1 MKRIVGENEDFKIR
15 DLFEGMKK
23 GDEILIPFEMKR
35 HNTIKTTSFMLN
47 RRLRD
52 KGVLKSESDL
62 KYRVLK
68 KTNPGYTTIYCLK

>member
-1 MKRIVGENEDFKIR
+1 MKRIVGENEDFKIT
-15 DLFEGMKK
+15 DLLEAMKK
-23 GDEILIPFEMKR
+23 GDEILIPFEEKR
-35 HNTIKTTSFMLN
+35 HHTIKTISFNMN

-52 KGVLKSESDL
+52 KRVLKSEGDL